1 MADLDFDLTVA
12 ADAQGGR
19 RLTLR
24 GELDLATAGTLEETL
39 SKVRTPV
46 VLDLKGLTFMDS
58 TGVRVLL
65 EAAERAGDRLR
76 IIPPVDGDAR
86 VTIEETGIAALLP
99 LVEDPEGQRCPPPSP
114 PATPPSATRRPSPAT
129 RSTGGCRTGSRRT

>member
-1 MADLDFDLTVA
+1 MADLDFDLTA
-12 ADAQGGR
+12 SPDPQGGQ

-24 GELDLATAGTLEETL
+24 GELDLATTERLESALADAG
-39 SKVRTPV
+39 TPV
-46 VLDLKGLTFMDS
+46 VLDLSGLTFMDS

-65 EAAERAGDRLR
+65 EAAEGAGVGLR

-99 LVEDPEGQRCPPPSP
+99 LMDDPGKPR
-114 PATPPSATRRPSPAT
+114 
-129 RSTGGCRTGSRRT
+129 

>member
-12 ADAQGGR
+12 PDPHGGR

-24 GELDLATAGTLEETL
+24 GELDLATAGRLEETL
-39 SKVRTPV
+39 SEVGTPV

-65 EAAERAGDRLR
+65 EAAERAGERLR

-99 LVEDPEGQRCPPPSP
+99 LVEDPGEQR
-114 PATPPSATRRPSPAT
+114 
-129 RSTGGCRTGSRRT
+129 